1 MNVEK
6 LKSEVYNLE
15 VSSIELNDAVK
26 KAKKISE
33 DVRDIFVGDK
43 DEIKRYINWNLDT
56 ICIKLDIIQDYIS
69 NIANS
74 DKEINN
80 IMTSMFKLIEEV

>member
-1 MNVEK
+1 M
-6 LKSEVYNLE
+6 
-15 VSSIELNDAVK
+15 
-26 KAKKISE
+26 
-33 DVRDIFVGDK
+33 RDIFVGDK

-80 IMTSMFKLIEEV
+80 IMTLMFKLIEEV